1 MPDVDAVLFDLDG
14 TLADTGPDMAAA
26 INALLKDEGR
36 TPLPYSAIR
45 PRVSH
50 GARALVIL
58 AFDIDETGSEFED
71 LRLRFLD
78 HYRQNLCL
86 DTKLFD
92 GIDLVLNHCDDH
104 DIPWGIVTNKPR
116 FLTEPLVDQ
125 LGLAERAS
133 CVVSGDSLSN
143 RKPHPD
149 PLLHA
154 CRLIGGRPHRSVYIG
169 DASRDIEAGNSAGM
183 VTLVAKFGYLGETDR
198 PDAWGANGSVD
209 TPADIITWLNG
220 GVRHTPRLAQT

>member
-1 MPDVDAVLFDLDG
+1 MPDIDAVLFDLDG

-26 INALLKDEGR
+26 INALLKDEGQ
-36 TPLPYSAIR
+36 TPLPYSVIR

-50 GARALVIL
+50 GARALVEL
-58 AFDIDETGSEFED
+58 GFDVYEEDPAFED

-78 HYRQNLCL
+78 HYQRSLCL

-92 GIDLVLNHCDDH
+92 GIELVLRYCEDRGID
-104 DIPWGIVTNKPR
+104 WGIVTNKPR
-116 FLTEPLVDQ
+116 YLTEPLVDQ

-149 PLLHA
+149 PLLYA
-154 CRLIGGRPHRSVYIG
+154 CRLIGGTPDRSVYIG

-183 VTLVAKFGYLGETDR
+183 ATLVATFGYLGDTDQ
-198 PDAWGANGSVD
+198 PDTWGADGLVD
-209 TPADIITWLNG
+209 TPSAIITWLNAG
-220 GVRHTPRLAQT
+220 A